1 MPWLVSMRMMGQ
13 VIGARATVSTRM
25 SVILRSEG
33 LELVLTFCGS
43 ASRVSS
49 RTKPAPSAPAAR
61 RINDRREFMWGSF
74 GLKRRYIPDRGA
86 VQLREKTDF
95 TAETPRKN
103 KGESKTALVS
113 AERACLPGGFE
124 DAEEE
129 HNTP

>member
-86 VQLREKTDF
+86 VQLRENRF
-95 TAETPRKN
+95 HAEAPRKN

-113 AERACLPGGFE
+113 AE
-124 DAEEE
+124 
-129 HNTP
+129 